1 LDRDTAEAQVLQTA
15 NALFYERGI
24 QAVGMDAIRDAAGVS
39 LKRLYQLFPAKDE
52 LVEACLR
59 QRDRG
64 VRNSVDRFTASA
76 ATPRDRV
83 LALFDWLD
91 EWFSEPDFRGCGF
104 INALGEMGPS
114 SPRVTAA
121 VHDQKAWLHEHI
133 SQLVRMADGPNWLAD
148 QLFIIVN
155 GAMVTAAIFGSPET
169 AQQARAAAEHL
180 LEAADVA
187 NTP

>member
-1 LDRDTAEAQVLQTA
+1 VDRETAEARVLHTA

-52 LVEACLR
+52 LVEASLR
-59 QRDRG
+59 ERDRA
-64 VRNSVDRFTASA
+64 VRNSVERFTAVDAS
-76 ATPRDRV
+76 PRDRV

-91 EWFSEPDFRGCGF
+91 AWVREPDFRGCGF

-121 VHDQKAWLHEHI
+121 VRDQKVWLHDHI
-133 SQLVRMADGPNWLAD
+133 SELVRLANGPDWLAD
-148 QLFIIVN
+148 QLFILVN
-155 GAMVTAAIFGSPET
+155 GAMVTAAIFESPEP
-169 AQQARAAAEHL
+169 AHQARAAAERL
-180 LEAADVA
+180 LEAAHVA
-187 NTP
+187 STP

>member
-1 LDRDTAEAQVLQTA
+1 MDRDTAEAQVLQTA

-59 QRDRG
+59 ERDRG
-64 VRNSVDRFTASA
+64 VRNTLDRFTANA

-83 LALFDWLD
+83 LAIFDWLD
-91 EWFSEPDFRGCGF
+91 EWFREPDFRGCGF
-104 INALGEMGPS
+104 INAFGELGPS

-121 VHDQKAWLHEHI
+121 VHDQKVWLHQHI
-133 SQLVRMADGPNWLAD
+133 GELVRMANGPDWLAD
-148 QLFIIVN
+148 QLFILAN
-155 GAMVTAAIFGSPET
+155 GAMVTASILGSAEP
-169 AQQARAAAEHL
+169 ARQARTAAEHL